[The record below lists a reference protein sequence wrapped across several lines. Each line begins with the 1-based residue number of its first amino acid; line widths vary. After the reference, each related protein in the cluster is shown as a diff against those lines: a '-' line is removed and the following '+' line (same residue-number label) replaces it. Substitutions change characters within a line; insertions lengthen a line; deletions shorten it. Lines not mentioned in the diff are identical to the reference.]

1 MLRILFL
8 YTAFFRLLII
18 LCMFV
23 SRTTLACSEDET
35 CIEKNSWQLGFA
47 FGVGVKTNPLVDGD
61 NIPLVILP
69 DIAWYAE
76 KAYFDN
82 GELGYQW
89 LSQPTFAFE
98 TFIQLDRES
107 AFFSFLHPANILI
120 STENAASNSTNVSAL
135 PDLSVSPDE
144 NIQNNQRSLS
154 IDDIVSRK
162 WAING
167 GIRGH
172 YFLSNGEWQLTL
184 QQDISNI
191 HQGQQVGLEYSHRW
205 LWHDFRLGLRVGT
218 DWKSADLID
227 YYYGVSQRDTSLSR
241 FYFQGKSGW
250 QTYMSINAQKPINE
264 NWSWLANIGYRRLP
278 NSLLS
283 SPLIDQNNIRN
294 VFLGVAYRF

>member
-1 MLRILFL
+1 L
-8 YTAFFRLLII
+8 YATFFRLLIL
-18 LCMFV
+18 LCIFF
-23 SRTTLACSEDET
+23 SSTIFACSESET
-35 CIEKNSWQLGFA
+35 CIEKSSWQLGIA
-47 FGVGVKTNPLVDGD
+47 LGVGIKSN
-61 NIPLVILP
+61 PLVILP
-69 DIAWYAE
+69 DIAWYGE

-89 LSQPTFAFE
+89 LNQRKFAFE

>member
-35 CIEKNSWQLGFA
+35 CIEKSSWQLGFA
-47 FGVGVKTNPLVDGD
+47 FGVGVKTNPLVD
-61 NIPLVILP
+61 
-69 DIAWYAE
+69 
-76 KAYFDN
+76 